1 MLGWRSV
8 GGREKVYF
16 LLNNGLFSLCY
27 GVSLC
32 YTACNVIM
40 EKDVSVSS
48 DRATRASQVTWLS
61 VVVNTVLMG
70 LKLLAGLWGHS
81 SALVADALHSASDF
95 ATDFAVLIGMR
106 LAQRPQDGDHPYG
119 HGKYE
124 TLAAVLVG
132 IALAAVGVAITFHAG
147 HTILGAW
154 VWDSYPQQPTLF
166 ALIAALVSIVI
177 KELLYQLTIRVA
189 RETQNDALLANAWHH
204 RSDALSSIGTAVGA
218 GAAAFLGGAWVLLD
232 ALAAVVV
239 GVILLKIAWEIVRDS
254 LDKLME
260 QGMSAEEN
268 AQIYQLVHAV
278 SGISEPHHLRSRRV
292 GTVAVIELHF
302 RVNPE
307 MTVREGHELAT
318 QVERN
323 LRSVFGQDAILTVHV
338 EPEKVRLP

>member
-1 MLGWRSV
+1 
-8 GGREKVYF
+8 
-16 LLNNGLFSLCY
+16 
-27 GVSLC
+27 
-32 YTACNVIM
+32 M

-48 DRATRASQVTWLS
+48 DRVTRASQVTWLS

-278 SGISEPHHLRSRRV
+278 PGISEPHHLRSRRV

>member
-1 MLGWRSV
+1 
-8 GGREKVYF
+8 
-16 LLNNGLFSLCY
+16 
-27 GVSLC
+27 
-32 YTACNVIM
+32 M

-132 IALAAVGVAITFHAG
+132 VALAAVGVAITFHAG

-218 GAAAFLGGAWVLLD
+218 GAAAFLGGVWVLLD

-278 SGISEPHHLRSRRV
+278 PGISEPHHLRSRRV

>member
-1 MLGWRSV
+1 M
-8 GGREKVYF
+8 YF
-16 LLNNGLFSLCY
+16 FLNNGRFSLCY

-166 ALIAALVSIVI
+166 ALIAALISIVI

-278 SGISEPHHLRSRRV
+278 PGISEPHHLRSRRV

>member
-1 MLGWRSV
+1 
-8 GGREKVYF
+8 
-16 LLNNGLFSLCY
+16 
-27 GVSLC
+27 
-32 YTACNVIM
+32 
-40 EKDVSVSS
+40 
-48 DRATRASQVTWLS
+48 
-61 VVVNTVLMG
+61 
-70 LKLLAGLWGHS
+70 
-81 SALVADALHSASDF
+81 
-95 ATDFAVLIGMR
+95 
-106 LAQRPQDGDHPYG
+106 
-119 HGKYE
+119 
-124 TLAAVLVG
+124 
-132 IALAAVGVAITFHAG
+132 LAAVGVAITFHAG

-278 SGISEPHHLRSRRV
+278 PGISEPHHLRSRRV